1 MSMTGETWTTAGA
14 AVADDR
20 ALAADLPPFETNYA
34 VQWRGMQAGTS
45 SFSFKRQ
52 ESDQWTYESRSSPRG
67 VFKAFLPDSLTQ
79 HSQMRIDDAGVQPLR
94 YRADDGTSA
103 TKRDIDLQFD
113 WPQLRVSGVSE
124 DQPVAAPLVAGVQ
137 DDLSV
142 QIALMLELSRGQT
155 PASFKTFND
164 RGLRE
169 YQYRRE
175 AEETLQTPLGAIAT
189 VVYSS
194 QRAGSNRVTR
204 YWCAPSLGYLPL
216 KAQQKR
222 AERVEW
228 TMEIRTLSRS

>member
-1 MSMTGETWTTAGA
+1 MTRLETLTA
-14 AVADDR
+14 AVALLLLASG
-20 ALAADLPPFETNYA
+20 ALATDLLPFETSYA

-45 SFSFKRQ
+45 RFSFKHQ
-52 ESDQWTYESRSSPRG
+52 DGDQWTYESRSSPRG
-67 VFKAFLPDSLTQ
+67 LFKAFLPDNLTQ
-79 HSQMRIDDAGVQPLR
+79 HSQMRIDDAGVQPLH
-94 YRADDGTSA
+94 YRADDGTPA

-113 WPQLRVSGVSE
+113 WQQLRVSGISE
-124 DQPVAAPLVAGVQ
+124 DQPVDAPLVAGVQ

-175 AEETLQTPLGAIAT
+175 AEETLQTPIGTIAT

-194 QRAGSNRVTR
+194 QRAGSIRVTR
-204 YWCAPSLGYLPL
+204 YWCAPSLGFLPL

-222 AERVEW
+222 GDRVEW
-228 TMEIRTLSRS
+228 TMEIRTLSRG